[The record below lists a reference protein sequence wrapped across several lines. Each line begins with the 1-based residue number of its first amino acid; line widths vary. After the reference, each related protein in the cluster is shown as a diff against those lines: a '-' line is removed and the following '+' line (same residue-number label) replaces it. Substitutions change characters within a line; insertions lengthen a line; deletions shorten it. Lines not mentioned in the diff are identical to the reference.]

1 MASLG
6 LRGGHLWHWIE
17 VVMRGGA
24 EFCLRRYGSVSTP
37 LLFVGRRGHQ
47 LAAVA
52 HASLMAGVMML
63 EMTNQRPIRGS
74 S

>member
-1 MASLG
+1 
-6 LRGGHLWHWIE
+6 
-17 VVMRGGA
+17 MRGGA